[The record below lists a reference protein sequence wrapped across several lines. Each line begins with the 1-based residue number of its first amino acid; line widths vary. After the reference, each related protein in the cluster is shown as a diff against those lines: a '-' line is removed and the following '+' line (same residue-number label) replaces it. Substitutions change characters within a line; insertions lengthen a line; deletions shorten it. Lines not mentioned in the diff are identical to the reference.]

1 MNNPSVGIKV
11 SIVRN
16 YLREQGVTDESLYI
30 DNGFLTQAGLRL
42 FMTIVG
48 EKE

>member
-1 MNNPSVGIKV
+1 MNNPSVSAKV
-11 SIVRN
+11 SILRVH
-16 YLREQGVTDESLYI
+16 LREQGVTDESPYI
-30 DNGFLTQAGLRL
+30 ANGFLTQAGLQL